1 MLLPAMME
9 LCEIIRGEMEACG
22 VISFARFMELSLY
35 CPEFGYYER
44 LVHTPGK
51 GGDFYTSPGVGS
63 LFGELLAFQFARW
76 MEESGF
82 EQFQLLEAGAHDGR
96 LAEDIL
102 NWFKSRRPDLLDI
115 LEYRILEPSPRRRQW
130 QEKGLRPFAGKVNWF
145 EAWNEPPAAGVQ
157 GVIFSNELLDALPV
171 HRLGWDAKARTWFE
185 WGVAMEEGNFV
196 WRRLSGAVVPRIRI
210 PHSKIFAPPSAFR
223 APQDETLLSVLPD
236 GFTTEVS
243 PAAEAWWRQAASS
256 LGRGRLLTFDFGMNA
271 EEFFLP
277 HRANGTLRAYHGHRL
292 GTDLLANA
300 GEQDLTA
307 HVNFS
312 GLKEAGESAGLRT
325 EGLFSQE
332 EFLKRAAEAG
342 WCDPSVF
349 GEWTTARTRQFQTL
363 THPEHFGRAFQVL
376 VQSR

>member
-1 MLLPAMME
+1 
-9 LCEIIRGEMEACG
+9 
-22 VISFARFMELSLY
+22 
-35 CPEFGYYER
+35 
-44 LVHTPGK
+44 
-51 GGDFYTSPGVGS
+51 
-63 LFGELLAFQFARW
+63 
-76 MEESGF
+76 
-82 EQFQLLEAGAHDGR
+82 
-96 LAEDIL
+96 
-102 NWFKSRRPDLLDI
+102 
-115 LEYRILEPSPRRRQW
+115 
-130 QEKGLRPFAGKVNWF
+130 
-145 EAWNEPPAAGVQ
+145 
-157 GVIFSNELLDALPV
+157 
-171 HRLGWDAKARTWFE
+171 
-185 WGVAMEEGNFV
+185 MEEGNFV

-210 PHSKIFAPPSAFR
+210 PHSKIFTPSSALR
-223 APQDETLLSVLPD
+223 GPQDETLLSVLPD

-277 HRANGTLRAYHGHRL
+277 HRANGTLRAYHGHRP
-292 GTDLLANA
+292 GADLLANA

-312 GLKEAGESAGLRT
+312 GLREAGESAGLRT

-332 EFLKRAAEAG
+332 EFLKRAAEAA
-342 WCDPSVF
+342 WSEPSVF